1 MSYFYVLGDTNPTK
15 PLNEKEL
22 LCSTIDQWK
31 VICLGLS
38 EITGWASLYFLS
50 LQ

>member
-15 PLNEKEL
+15 SLNEKEL
-22 LCSTIDQWK
+22 PSSTIDQWK

-38 EITGWASLYFLS
+38 EIAGWASQFLS